1 VTSWYLTLPAAS
13 GPHGAHLGGWLLVV
27 AVMLIV
33 AGVLRAGLVRLA
45 YGPRRPR
52 LPLGLRVQLRMRPG
66 PGWAGRWQ
74 IWRAHGL
81 PAARKVARH
90 ARPNL
95 SPGERRFGS
104 WRQYATFVGWAHGW
118 VWRRRAYAHLE
129 SLILMI
135 AAPQEGKTQ
144 AAAGQVID
152 APGPVAATSIRGD
165 LARATA
171 TLRARHGRIHTW
183 DPEGMGGVGSTIRWN
198 LVHGCADIT
207 TAVRRAG
214 HMVEA
219 VTAQGL
225 DSEAFWNDQASMV
238 LAAFLHAATLAG
250 GDMRH
255 VHAWSG
261 GEDDTPL
268 RILDAHPDASPAAR
282 NHLGLYLSLS
292 ERTRSSIAATLA
304 RILKFMLLPAC
315 AHAVTTADGGPGFDF
330 TAFVTSR
337 DTLYLV
343 AADGATSPVP
353 PLFAAIIAELAQ
365 AARQAGAATAAGRLN
380 PPLTAVL
387 DEVANIAPIQVAEWA
402 SWAAGSG
409 IRLSL
414 ISQSYAQLKKR
425 WGEYGAAVIWQC
437 CKTKIIFGGTSE
449 DELGGLAERACGT
462 VRVRTTERGHGRLR
476 RGHEEIPLLPA
487 AALRMLPPDRAV
499 LIQGR
504 AAPVIVRVE
513 QVRRRADYKRQQAGS
528 IPAVLPISATR
539 QVPAALPG
547 PGALPPATARPAPP
561 DELTARRGRKTAGHN
576 AEEIGG
582 AGR

>member
-1 VTSWYLTLPAAS
+1 VTFSYLRLSAAP
-13 GPHGAHLGGWLLVV
+13 GPHGAHLSGWLLVV
-27 AVMLIV
+27 AVMLMV
-33 AGVLRAGLVRLA
+33 AGALRAGLVRLA
-45 YGPRRPR
+45 YGPRRPW
-52 LPLGLRVQLRMRPG
+52 LSFGLRVRLRMRPG

-74 IWRAHGL
+74 VWRGHGL

-90 ARPNL
+90 ARPSL
-95 SPGERRFGS
+95 SPAERRFGS
-104 WRQYATFVGWAHGW
+104 WRGYATFVGWAQGW

-152 APGPVAATSIRGD
+152 APGPVVATSIRGD
-165 LARATA
+165 LAAATA
-171 TLRARHGRIHTW
+171 AMRARQGRIHTW
-183 DPEGMGGVGSTIRWN
+183 DPEGMGGYRSTIRWN
-198 LVHGCADIT
+198 LVHGCGDIT

-238 LAAFLHAATLAG
+238 LAAFLHAAALAS
-250 GDMRH
+250 GDMQR

-261 GEDDTPL
+261 GPDDTPL
-268 RILDAHPDASPAAR
+268 RILDVHSDASAAAR
-282 NHLGLYLSLS
+282 DHLGLYVSLS

-304 RILKFMLLPAC
+304 RVLRFMLLPAC
-315 AHAVTTADGGPGFDF
+315 VQAVTTADGGPGFDF
-330 TAFVTSR
+330 ARFVTSR
-337 DTLYLV
+337 DALYLV
-343 AADGATSPVP
+343 AAGGAASPVP
-353 PLFAAIIAELAQ
+353 PLFATMIAELAH
-365 AARQAGAATAAGRLN
+365 AARQAGAASAAGRLD

-387 DEVANIAPIQVAEWA
+387 DEVANIAPIPVPTWA

-414 ISQSYAQLKKR
+414 IAQSYAQLKQR
-425 WGEYGAAVIWQC
+425 WGTEGAAVIWQC

-449 DELGGLAERACGT
+449 DELCGLAERGCGT
-462 VRVRTTERGHGRLR
+462 VRVRTTERDHGRR
-476 RGHEEIPLLPA
+476 WRGHEEIQLLPA
-487 AALRMLPPDRAV
+487 AALRMLPRDRAV
-499 LIQGR
+499 VIQGR

-513 QVRRRADYKRQQAGS
+513 QARRRADYKRQQAGS
-528 IPAVLPISATR
+528 IPAVLPVPAIR
-539 QVPAALPG
+539 QVPAVLPA
-547 PGALPPATARPAPP
+547 PGALPAAMARQAPP
-561 DELTARRGRKTAGHN
+561 DELTALRGRKTAGHN

-582 AGR
+582 SEW